1 MMLKE
6 QTYNTELLLEEIIK
20 QELPP
25 KKSEDSG
32 HGPLIGEC
40 IEVQHPTLVG
50 RVHIRW
56 QDIELYEK
64 WLPTLHGITV
74 RKGDRVLILSPVN
87 WIEPLVI
94 GVVDGFALRPEI
106 QRISASSIKL
116 ERDESIRVTT
126 PEGEQLL
133 EIYYEDAGPVVRLLK
148 DDVELDLKGNLRL
161 NAKSIELNAKR
172 GELRIKAVDDVVIDG
187 ENVKVNC
194 D

>member
-25 KKSEDSG
+25 KKSEDSV

>member
-25 KKSEDSG
+25 KKSEDSV

-40 IEVQHPTLVG
+40 IEVQHPALVG

-87 WIEPLVI
+87 GIEPLVI

-106 QRISASSIKL
+106 QRISAASIKL

-126 PEGEQLL
+126 PEGDQLL

>member
-25 KKSEDSG
+25 KKSEDSV

-40 IEVQHPTLVG
+40 IEVQHPTLVV

-126 PEGEQLL
+126 PEGDQLL

>member
-1 MMLKE
+1 MILKE
-6 QTYNTELLLEEIIK
+6 QTYDTGLLLEEIIEK
-20 QELPP
+20 ELPE
-25 KKSEDSG
+25 KKPEYLGYGS
-32 HGPLIGEC
+32 LIGEC
-40 IEVQHPTLVG
+40 IEVQHPTLIG
-50 RVHIRW
+50 RVRIRW
-56 QDIELYEK
+56 QDKEWQEK

-74 RKGDRVLILSPVN
+74 RNGDRVLIMSPVN

-94 GVVDGFALRPEI
+94 GVVDGFARRPEI
-106 QRISASSIKL
+106 QRSPVNSLKI

-133 EIYYEDAGPVVRLLK
+133 EIYYEDVGPIVRLLK
-148 DDVELDLKGNLRL
+148 DDVELNLKGNLRL

-172 GELRIKAVDDVVIDG
+172 GELRIKATDDVVIDG